1 MQYDNYIF
9 DFYGTLVD
17 IHTNEDKPY
26 LWRKMAAILT
36 DLGFPYTA
44 KALKSDYNRFVEEEK
59 ACVRERNGLTHID
72 IELRKVFRRL
82 LSPWVTDELVDYVA
96 ITFRVISREKITL
109 YEDVPQIFDLI
120 HSKGGKVFLLSN
132 AQSCFT
138 VPEIKTVGIYDMFDD
153 IFISSDYE
161 MSKPSPEFMMALVRK
176 HKLDISRSIMI
187 GNDYTSDIKIAQN
200 TGMDSLYL
208 QTNTS
213 PKPLPAQM
221 IGATYTDMTST
232 EPTLSKFISIM
243 D

>member
-1 MQYDNYIF
+1 MRYDNYIF

-36 DLGFPYTA
+36 DLGFPYNA
-44 KALKSDYNRFVEEEK
+44 KELKKDYIRFVEEEK
-59 ACVRERNGLTHID
+59 ANVRARNDLTDID
-72 IELRKVFRRL
+72 IELRKVFRKL
-82 LSPWVTDELVDYVA
+82 LSPWASDELVDYVA
-96 ITFRVISREKITL
+96 VTFRVISRDYITL
-109 YEDVPQIFDLI
+109 YEDVPDIFDMI

-132 AQSCFT
+132 AQTCFT

-161 MSKPSPEFMMALVRK
+161 MSKPTPEFMKALVSK

-187 GNDYTSDIKIAQN
+187 GNDYTSDIKIAQS

-213 PKPLPAQM
+213 PKPLSVDK
-221 IGATYTDMTST
+221 IGATYADMTSG
-232 EPTLSKFISIM
+232 EPTLSKFIEIM
-243 D
+243 G